1 MKALL
6 REPLV
11 HFLLLGAALFG
22 LSYVVGTPAA
32 TPAGANRIII
42 TPAVISNLQ
51 VSFNRSAGRDPTPA
65 EMDMLIE
72 DFVREEV
79 LNREARALGLDTDD
93 PLVRRQLRRRMEFL
107 SEDSVEN
114 LTPTDDEL
122 KAFIAKN
129 PKPFL
134 GPDGKLP
141 EFTQLAEQARAAWL
155 NERRQQADD
164 ADYAK
169 RRAHYSIVIEKPAP
183 SPSAKDAGAPAPP
196 ASPAVNPAAK
206 P

>member
-22 LSYVVGTPAA
+22 LSYLVGSPAA
-32 TPAGANRIII
+32 TPAGANRIVI
-42 TPAVISNLQ
+42 TPAIINNLQ
-51 VSFNRSAGRDPTPA
+51 VSFNRSAAHDPSPA
-65 EMDMLIE
+65 ELDNLIE
-72 DFVREEV
+72 DYVREEV
-79 LNREARALGLDTDD
+79 LNREARALGLDVDD

-107 SEDSVEN
+107 SEDTVEN
-114 LTPTDDEL
+114 LAPTEDEL
-122 KAFIAKN
+122 KAFVAKN

-134 GPDGKLP
+134 DPAGKLP
-141 EFTQLAEQARAAWL
+141 EFAQLADQAKAAWL
-155 NERRQQADD
+155 NARRQEADD

-169 RRAHYSIVIEKPAP
+169 RRAHYTIVIEKPA
-183 SPSAKDAGAPAPP
+183 
-196 ASPAVNPAAK
+196 ASTNAASK